1 MGVALMDK
9 PTGGEK
15 PPTKKCLTVEVEN
28 LDPFAAVALF
38 KYAQNVCKRHGL
50 TELVEVSCNI
60 VITFS
65 GSEDVNLEEAKATL
79 GKWQDAHVTETEVPL

>member
-1 MGVALMDK
+1 MGFLLMDK

-38 KYAQNVCKRHGL
+38 KYAQNVCKRNGL
-50 TELVEVSCNI
+50 TELVEVGCNI
-60 VITFS
+60 VVMFS
-65 GSEDVNLEEAKATL
+65 GTEDVNTEQAKAAL
-79 GKWQDAHVTETEVPL
+79 AKWQDAHVTETEVVR

>member
-1 MGVALMDK
+1 MGVVLMEK
-9 PTGGEK
+9 AAGGEK

-38 KYAQNVCKRHGL
+38 KYAQNVCKRNGL

-60 VITFS
+60 VVTFS
-65 GSEDVNLEEAKATL
+65 GAEDVSLEEAKAAL
-79 GKWQDAHVTETEVPL
+79 AKWQDATVSEPEVTR